1 MEFHN
6 FLVCL
11 DNKSAKNCRRHSRNL
26 CILLRRT
33 LAFFQGLRNWFFNSW
48 DYLFYLI
55 YIVYLEHTWTGET
68 EDNISL
74 VDHFFLVSSCVLVII
89 GELYLLKPR
98 TGQNEPK
105 PAKKSQNQPKQPK
118 KLQNDPKQPK
128 ISKLGK
134 FWIFYLLLFSKFQ
147 EKMPKFGHF
156 RPKSIDFLTVA
167 RFCMYPILNV
177 LLSNLSFVFE
187 YFELKSP
194 NFGI

>member
-1 MEFHN
+1 MKNSRKRKSYLNISSRNSSAKDVGNKMPMEFHN

-11 DNKSAKNCRRHSRNL
+11 DNTSAKNCRRHSRNL

-55 YIVYLEHTWTGET
+55 YNVYLEHTWTGET

-74 VDHFFLVSSCVLVII
+74 VDHFFLDSSCVLVII

-118 KLQNDPKQPK
+118 KIAKRPETTQNFKTGE
-128 ISKLGK
+128 IWN
-134 FWIFYLLLFSKFQ
+134 FLL
-147 EKMPKFGHF
+147 
-156 RPKSIDFLTVA
+156 A
-167 RFCMYPILNV
+167 
-177 LLSNLSFVFE
+177 FVFQISSKNVQIWP
-187 YFELKSP
+187 F
-194 NFGI
+194 